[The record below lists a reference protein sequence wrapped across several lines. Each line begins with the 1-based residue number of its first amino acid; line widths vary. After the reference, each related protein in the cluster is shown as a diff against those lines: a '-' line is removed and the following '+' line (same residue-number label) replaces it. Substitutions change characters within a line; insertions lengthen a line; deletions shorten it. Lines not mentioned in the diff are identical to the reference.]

1 RRHIRVRYAG
11 GAALRRLSAARVVAA
26 RASGPCRGRGAGVA
40 HPRLPCP
47 SARAYAAGVPGVAA
61 RDRRQSMPVPRRE
74 VTKTAA
80 PLPAVVG
87 VAGAGGVPGGVPGGR
102 RLGQRRRPEA
112 PGGARGALAA
122 PARGVSPE
130 APRMPPIRGDVQDH
144 GNECERAEDAREARH
159 RSAQVHVDGGSGM
172 SDLDPSLEPWLE
184 ALRTEPAVRPEAI
197 ARLNAA
203 LRAED

>member
-1 RRHIRVRYAG
+1 TRSSGVERLLPGRRSTDVTNCAAHGVHSVDEGRRGVDRVRTARRHIRVRYAG

-122 PARGVSPE
+122 TARGVSPE
-130 APRMPPIRGDVQDH
+130 APLTTQLRGDAHYIV
-144 GNECERAEDAREARH
+144 N
-159 RSAQVHVDGGSGM
+159 V
-172 SDLDPSLEPWLE
+172 
-184 ALRTEPAVRPEAI
+184 TE
-197 ARLNAA
+197 
-203 LRAED
+203 